1 MEPIRLQKY
10 LTECGV
16 MSRRAAER
24 EILAGS
30 VTVNGLPAS
39 LGMKVTPGEDRVA
52 VRGKPVLWRESSGDR
67 PHTYILLNK
76 PVGYV
81 TTMSDEAG
89 RRTVADL
96 IADVGT
102 RVYPVGRLDLYSD
115 GL

>member
-1 MEPIRLQKY
+1 MQYRKDKYGNPISVLGYGCMRFTQKA
-10 LTECGV
+10 G
-16 MSRRAAER
+16 RIDIDKAER

-81 TTMSDEAG
+81 TTMSD
-89 RRTVADL
+89 
-96 IADVGT
+96 
-102 RVYPVGRLDLYSD
+102 
-115 GL
+115 